1 MTLLSATKTV
11 VKRILAAL
19 RAPVGLLFDLYVI
32 PHNCPRIPVGER
44 IRMTRRYR
52 AAGRGQALDT
62 NEERLLKFAGAHEG
76 ERCFIIGNGPS
87 LNLLDLTLLKDEITF
102 GVNAI
107 YTNFDRMGFYPTYY
121 VVEDVFVAE
130 DRADEIN
137 SYLGSTKF
145 FGNYLRYCLGD
156 DDKTVW
162 LNVIFR
168 YDRYR
173 NFPHFSTN
181 AARRVWTGGT
191 VSYLCMQLAYYMGF
205 KDVYLIGFDHSY
217 SIPDDAVVEG
227 NDIISQSGDPNHF
240 SPDYFGRGKRWHDP
254 MVDRMAEAYEKAKR
268 CYEASGRRILNATAG
283 GRLEVFDRVSY
294 DRLFD

>member
-1 MTLLSATKTV
+1 MSEESTESTEAV
-11 VKRILAAL
+11 SDEQAVADSI
-19 RAPVGLLFDLYVI
+19 
-32 PHNCPRIPVGER
+32 
-44 IRMTRRYR
+44 
-52 AAGRGQALDT
+52 GRPE
-62 NEERLLKFAGAHEG
+62 NVPEKFW
-76 ERCFIIGNGPS
+76 N
-87 LNLLDLTLLKDEITF
+87 
-102 GVNAI
+102 
-107 YTNFDRMGFYPTYY
+107 
-121 VVEDVFVAE
+121 
-130 DRADEIN
+130 
-137 SYLGSTKF
+137 
-145 FGNYLRYCLGD
+145 D

-173 NFPHFSTN
+173 NFPHFSPN

-217 SIPDDAVVEG
+217 RIPDDAVVEG
-227 NDIISQSGDPNHF
+227 NDILSQSGDPNHF
-240 SPDYFGRGKRWHDP
+240 SRDYFGRGKRWHDP
-254 MVDRMAEAYEKAKR
+254 MVDRMAEAYEKAKQ